1 MPMSSS
7 VIPKEK
13 QSAYQR
19 WEMESF
25 GDDPPRI
32 NTPDGMRAAAA
43 ASAAAAQKAGRDAM
57 AEQVEIARAQAR
69 AEGYAAGAAEGR
81 EAGIEAGRA
90 EGLLQGRALAEQER
104 LALQR
109 IAETFG
115 TEVSQANELIAAD
128 MLDLSLDLAKA
139 MLKTA
144 LHARPELIVPIVR
157 EAIHYLPTLQQPAL
171 LHLHPE
177 DAAVIAT
184 HMGDEINTAGWRIV
198 EDAHMDRGGCR
209 VETATNQIDAT
220 TSTRW
225 QRIAAALGKESDWL
239 ES

>member
-1 MPMSSS
+1 MLMSN

-25 GDDPPRI
+25 GDEPTFR
-32 NTPDGMRAAAA
+32 NNGMDAERMQNAAGVAA
-43 ASAAAAQKAGRDAM
+43 EKERLAD
-57 AEQVEIARAQAR
+57 IARKIDEDRAQAH
-69 AEGYAAGAAEGR
+69 AEGYAAGMAEGR
-81 EAGIEAGRA
+81 TAGIEDGRA
-90 EGLLQGRALAEQER
+90 AGLAEGRAQAEEEK
-104 LALQR
+104 LALRQ

-115 TEVSQANELIAAD
+115 TEVARANELIAVD

-144 LHARPELIVPIVR
+144 LKIQPELIVPIVR

-177 DAAVIAT
+177 DAAIVAT

-198 EDAHMDRGGCR
+198 EDVHMDRGGCR

-220 TSTRW
+220 APTRW

>member
-1 MPMSSS
+1 MLMSN

-25 GDDPPRI
+25 GEMGRSAE
-32 NTPDGMRAAAA
+32 TERAQASVAAE
-43 ASAAAAQKAGRDAM
+43 KARLA
-57 AEQVEIARAQAR
+57 EIARKLDEDREEAR
-69 AEGYAAGAAEGR
+69 AEGCAAGLSEGRAAGIEDGHTTGLAEGR
-81 EAGIEAGRA
+81 
-90 EGLLQGRALAEQER
+90 LHAEQER
-104 LALQR
+104 QLLRQLA
-109 IAETFG
+109 ESFG
-115 TEVSQANELIAAD
+115 TEVARANELIAAD

-144 LHARPELIVPIVR
+144 LKIQPELVIPVVR

-177 DAAVIAT
+177 DALLVAE
-184 HMGDEINTAGWRIV
+184 HMNDEITTAGWRIV
-198 EDAHMDRGGCR
+198 EDTHMERGGCR
-209 VETATNQIDAT
+209 VETASNQVDAT
-220 TSTRW
+220 TPSRW

-239 ES
+239 AS

>member
-1 MPMSSS
+1 MSN

-25 GDDPPRI
+25 GEQEMLAT
-32 NTPDGMRAAAA
+32 NNAAMEHALATAAAEKERLA
-43 ASAAAAQKAGRDAM
+43 
-57 AEQVEIARAQAR
+57 EIARKLDEDREEAR
-69 AEGYAAGAAEGR
+69 AEGYAAGLSEGRKAGIEDGRTAGIAEGR
-81 EAGIEAGRA
+81 
-90 EGLLQGRALAEQER
+90 LQAEQER
-104 LALQR
+104 QLLRQ

-115 TEVSQANELIAAD
+115 TEVARANELIAAD

-144 LHARPELIVPIVR
+144 LKIRPELVVPVVR

-177 DAAVIAT
+177 DAVLVAE
-184 HMGDEINTAGWRIV
+184 HMGDEISTAGWRVV
-198 EDAHMDRGGCR
+198 EDPHMDRGGCR
-209 VETATNQIDAT
+209 VETASNQVDAT
-220 TSTRW
+220 APVRW

>member
-1 MPMSSS
+1 MSN

-25 GDDPPRI
+25 GEQEMLATND
-32 NTPDGMRAAAA
+32 AAVEHAR
-43 ASAAAAQKAGRDAM
+43 ASAAAEKERLA
-57 AEQVEIARAQAR
+57 EIARKLDEDCEEAR
-69 AEGYAAGAAEGR
+69 AKGYAAGLSEGRKAGIEDGRTAGIAEGR
-81 EAGIEAGRA
+81 
-90 EGLLQGRALAEQER
+90 LQAEQER
-104 LALQR
+104 QLLRQ

-115 TEVSQANELIAAD
+115 TEVARANELIAAD

-144 LHARPELIVPIVR
+144 LKIRPELVVPVVR

-177 DAAVIAT
+177 DAVLIAE
-184 HMGDEINTAGWRIV
+184 HLGDEISTAGWRVV
-198 EDAHMDRGGCR
+198 EDTQMERGGCR
-209 VETATNQIDAT
+209 VETASNQVDAT
-220 TSTRW
+220 APVRW

>member
-1 MPMSSS
+1 MLMSN

-25 GDDPPRI
+25 GEQEMLATNNAAVEHARA
-32 NTPDGMRAAAA
+32 TAAAEKERLA
-43 ASAAAAQKAGRDAM
+43 
-57 AEQVEIARAQAR
+57 EIARKLDEDREEAR
-69 AEGYAAGAAEGR
+69 AEGYAAGLSEGRKAGIEDGRTAGIAEGR
-81 EAGIEAGRA
+81 
-90 EGLLQGRALAEQER
+90 LQAEQER
-104 LALQR
+104 QLLRQ

-115 TEVSQANELIAAD
+115 TEVARANELIAAD

-144 LHARPELIVPIVR
+144 LKIRPELVVPVVR

-177 DAAVIAT
+177 DAVLIAE
-184 HMGDEINTAGWRIV
+184 HMGDEISTAGWRVV
-198 EDAHMDRGGCR
+198 EDPHMDRGGCR
-209 VETATNQIDAT
+209 VETASNQVDAT
-220 TSTRW
+220 APVRW